1 MVLST
6 VNPIFILQKKAVRV
20 MTFSSFDHH
29 SSQLFKSLEI
39 IKFSD
44 LVTFVIATFMYKF
57 HNQLLP
63 SVVQSFFTRL
73 DTVHSYHTRH
83 SAKQSYYL
91 PKARTNYGKFNIR
104 FQGPKIWNAI
114 DYDIKRLPISSF
126 KIKLK
131 QSFLQS
137 Y

>member
-1 MVLST
+1 
-6 VNPIFILQKKAVRV
+6 

-63 SVVQSFFTRL
+63 SVFQSFFTKL
-73 DTVHSYHTRH
+73 GTVHSYNTRH
-83 SAKQSYYL
+83 CAKQSYYL
-91 PKARTNYGKFNIR
+91 PKARKFNIR
-104 FQGPKIWNAI
+104 F
-114 DYDIKRLPISSF
+114 
-126 KIKLK
+126 
-131 QSFLQS
+131 
-137 Y
+137 